1 MDMTSLIFRGLLA
14 PAPPARGMMPLDPH
28 QGRAAL
34 RPGPSRAGN
43 PNRAGGPDEG
53 VRGGSFPPAGYGA
66 APRHRE
72 YA

>member
-28 QGRAAL
+28 WGRAAL
-34 RPGPSRAGN
+34 RH
-43 PNRAGGPDEG
+43 GPDEG
-53 VRGGSFPPAGYGA
+53 VRGESFPPAGYGA

-72 YA
+72 DE